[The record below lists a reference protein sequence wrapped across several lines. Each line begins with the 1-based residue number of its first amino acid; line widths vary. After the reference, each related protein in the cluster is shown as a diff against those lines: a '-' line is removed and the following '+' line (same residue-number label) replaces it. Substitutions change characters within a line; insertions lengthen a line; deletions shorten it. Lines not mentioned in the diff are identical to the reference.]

1 MIPLFNQQLS
11 SNGLVSFNTSF
22 PSHIPQP
29 FPLDPNRAVVAPYW
43 DDIHLTGSRQ
53 LRYQIVSG
61 TSSVINQVNSFL
73 TSHSG
78 VAFNANWILWAYWYN
93 VCPFTDRNCDS
104 HEVSKA
110 CTYIYIYIM
119 LTLQ

>member
-11 SNGLVSFNTSF
+11 SNGLVSFNTSYTN
-22 PSHIPQP
+22 HIPQL
-29 FPLDPNRAVVAPYW
+29 FPLHNPDLAVVAPYW
-43 DDIHLTGSRQ
+43 DDIDLRDLGE
-53 LRYQIVSG
+53 LRYQVVSG

-93 VCPFTDRNCDS
+93 VCPYTDSTCNL

-110 CTYIYIYIM
+110 CI
-119 LTLQ
+119 